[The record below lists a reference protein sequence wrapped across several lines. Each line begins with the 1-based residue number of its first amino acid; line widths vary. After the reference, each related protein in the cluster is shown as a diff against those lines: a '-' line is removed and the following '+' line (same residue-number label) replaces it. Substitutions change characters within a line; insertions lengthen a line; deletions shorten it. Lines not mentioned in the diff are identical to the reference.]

1 MPKNGPKLKEQPV
14 RCHDCGLHFTLPTLD
29 HKQSAHCPRCSAHFT
44 AYHNHAIQNL
54 LAYACTA
61 LVFFVISLTFTFL
74 SFSINGQQQS
84 ITLLGSLSVLV
95 EKNYLILAIL
105 QGIFMLIIPLTV
117 VLLVITM
124 LLSEH
129 IKWLVIPTRK
139 TINLLFKI
147 LPWAMAEVFLVGVL
161 VSLIKVVSM
170 ADISL
175 GMSFYAYILFVVSLV
190 CCLAYLD
197 RHQLEVH
204 FQLDVKPVEDIPKH
218 KSIQATWAYLLTACM
233 LYIPANVL
241 PMMHTQLLGDT
252 EPSTIMGGV
261 ILLWGMGSYPIAMVI
276 FVASIV
282 IPVAKLVIL
291 AWLNYSVMHN
301 IDGQLKRKIKLYRM
315 TEFIGR
321 WSMIDVFVVAVLVSL
336 IQSGNLVSIVPGYAV
351 IAFCA
356 VVIMTMIAALSF
368 DTKLIWKTS
377 SMQRHTVGQ
386 V

>member
-1 MPKNGPKLKEQPV
+1 
-14 RCHDCGLHFTLPTLD
+14 
-29 HKQSAHCPRCSAHFT
+29 
-44 AYHNHAIQNL
+44 
-54 LAYACTA
+54 
-61 LVFFVISLTFTFL
+61 
-74 SFSINGQQQS
+74 
-84 ITLLGSLSVLV
+84 
-95 EKNYLILAIL
+95 
-105 QGIFMLIIPLTV
+105 
-117 VLLVITM
+117 
-124 LLSEH
+124 
-129 IKWLVIPTRK
+129 
-139 TINLLFKI
+139 
-147 LPWAMAEVFLVGVL
+147 
-161 VSLIKVVSM
+161 
-170 ADISL
+170 
-175 GMSFYAYILFVVSLV
+175 
-190 CCLAYLD
+190 
-197 RHQLEVH
+197 
-204 FQLDVKPVEDIPKH
+204 
-218 KSIQATWAYLLTACM
+218 
-233 LYIPANVL
+233 
-241 PMMHTQLLGDT
+241 MMHTQLLGDT